1 MIATRITTK
10 VVWFGLALNLCAYLA
25 AHLLWWAGLTPR
37 LWVTESAIKTGFLCI
52 AYGLALSLNL
62 EIAAEYRQTRWLR
75 LAWLALAGNAGV
87 SIVRMVV
94 ESSLFNLI
102 WPGYTRDPLWGLLQ
116 HLAIVPANAF
126 LLFGLLAMWWAYHE
140 VGLGFAIEKRDY
152 AAIAGILGLLVALM
166 VFREGLSEARSPYE
180 VSRWLQLIGLTLL
193 SFSAASSL
201 ATHRVAMQMGG
212 GKLAVALR
220 FLTLCTLLRGALVLL
235 QASQRMTL
243 TEGQQ
248 ASDSYS
254 VFMNLCWQ
262 SVPWVAALAAAYR
275 AEMTIHAARELEH
288 QRAAK
293 ATLVSV

>member
-1 MIATRITTK
+1 MIATRITPK
-10 VVWFGLALNLCAYLA
+10 VVWFGLTLNLCAYLA
-25 AHLLWWAGLTPR
+25 AHMPWWAGLTPR
-37 LWVTESAIKTGFLCI
+37 LWVTESAIKTGFLCL

-75 LAWLALAGNAGV
+75 LAWVALAGNAGV

-166 VFREGLSEARSPYE
+166 VFREGLSEARSPYT
-180 VSRWLQLIGLTLL
+180 VSNWLQLIGLTLL
-193 SFSAASSL
+193 SFSAAASL

-220 FLTLCTLLRGALVLL
+220 FLTLYTLLRGALVLL
-235 QASQRMTL
+235 QASQRLTL

-248 ASDSYS
+248 ASGSYS

-262 SVPWVAALAAAYR
+262 SVPWVAALAAAYH
-275 AEMTIHAARELEH
+275 AEMTIHAARELEQ
-288 QRAAK
+288 QRAAR

>member
-1 MIATRITTK
+1 MIAARVTPK
-10 VVWFGLALNLCAYLA
+10 VVWFGLALNLCAYVA
-25 AHLLWWAGLTPR
+25 AHLPWWAGLTPR
-37 LWVTESAIKTGFLCI
+37 LWVTESAIKTGFLCL
-52 AYGLALSLNL
+52 AYGLALALNL

-75 LAWLALAGNAGV
+75 LAWLALAANAGV
-87 SIVRMVV
+87 SVVRIII

-140 VGLGFAIEKRDY
+140 VGLGFALEKRDY
-152 AAIAGILGLLVALM
+152 AAIAGILGLLVALV
-166 VFREGLSEARSPYE
+166 VFREGLSEARSPYI

-193 SFSAASSL
+193 SFSAAASL
-201 ATHRVAMQMGG
+201 ATHRVSMQMGG

-220 FLTLCTLLRGALVLL
+220 FLTLYTLLRGALVLL

-248 ASDSYS
+248 ASGAYS

-262 SVPWVAALAAAYR
+262 SVPWVAALAAAYH
-275 AEMTIHAARELEH
+275 AEMTIHAARELEQ
-288 QRAAK
+288 QRAAR
-293 ATLVSV
+293 ATLVSA